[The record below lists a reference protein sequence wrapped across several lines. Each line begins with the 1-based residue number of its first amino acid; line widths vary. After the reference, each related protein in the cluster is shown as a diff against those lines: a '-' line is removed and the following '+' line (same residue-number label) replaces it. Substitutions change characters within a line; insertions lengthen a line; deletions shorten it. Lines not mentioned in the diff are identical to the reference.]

1 MCYIPPM
8 IADSL
13 ILPQTIV
20 RPRSFA
26 GLMTLYESNYLRL
39 LRMAPGLRDMHGEYV
54 SRVDGDCDLYLSV
67 LERTPYTSTLAM
79 TYRFE
84 EAGGTVSDPDLTV
97 RVYFDGCLAEA
108 MRLTEQHHHELFRRL
123 ASEFRSE
130 LDSRWARNVMLNK
143 WLEYCLDRSHT
154 FGPAAPRPG

>member
-1 MCYIPPM
+1 
-8 IADSL
+8 
-13 ILPQTIV
+13 
-20 RPRSFA
+20 
-26 GLMTLYESNYLRL
+26 
-39 LRMAPGLRDMHGEYV
+39 
-54 SRVDGDCDLYLSV
+54 
-67 LERTPYTSTLAM
+67 
-79 TYRFE
+79 
-84 EAGGTVSDPDLTV
+84 
-97 RVYFDGCLAEA
+97 

>member
-1 MCYIPPM
+1 M

-13 ILPQTIV
+13 LLPQTVV

-39 LRMAPGLRDMHGEYV
+39 LRMAPALRAMKGSHV
-54 SRVDGDCDLYLSV
+54 SRVGGDCDLHLSV

-84 EAGGTVSDPDLTV
+84 EEGGSIADPDLTV

-108 MRLTEQHHHELFRRL
+108 MHLADQHHHELFRRL
-123 ASEFRSE
+123 ASEFRRE

-143 WLEYCLDRSHT
+143 WLEYCLDRGHE
-154 FGPAAPRPG
+154 FPADGRGG

>member
-1 MCYIPPM
+1 M

-39 LRMAPGLRDMHGEYV
+39 LRMAPALSDMRGEHV
-54 SRVDGDCDLYLSV
+54 SRVDGDCDLHLCV
-67 LERTPYTSTLAM
+67 LERTPYTATLSM

-84 EAGGTVSDPDLTV
+84 EAGGAVADPDLTV
-97 RVYFDGCLAEA
+97 RVYFDGGLAEA
-108 MRLTEQHHHELFRRL
+108 MHLAEQHHHELFRRL
-123 ASEFRSE
+123 ASEFRRE

-143 WLEYCLDRSHT
+143 WLEYCLDRGHAYAPAGQ
-154 FGPAAPRPG
+154 GPD